1 MKYRRNTIFF
11 LSLFTLM
18 FLMGTNAEAATTTGM
33 PWEIPLNNLLNSLTG
48 PVARVIG
55 AISIVV
61 FGFGLA
67 FSEGGGLIRRAM
79 WIVLGLTIA
88 FNALSWSLTFFG
100 FTGGLLI

>member
-1 MKYRRNTIFF
+1 MTTRRNTIVY
-11 LSLFTLM
+11 LSLFIVML
-18 FLMGTNAEAATTTGM
+18 FMGTHAEAATKTGM
-33 PWEIPLNNLLNSLTG
+33 PWETPLNNLLNSLTG

-88 FNALSWSLTFFG
+88 FNAMTWSLTFFG